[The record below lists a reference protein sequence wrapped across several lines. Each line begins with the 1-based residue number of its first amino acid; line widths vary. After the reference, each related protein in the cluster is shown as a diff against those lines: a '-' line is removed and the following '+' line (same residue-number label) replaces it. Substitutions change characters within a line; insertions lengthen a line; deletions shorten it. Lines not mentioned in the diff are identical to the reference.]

1 MLDDKQA
8 VFHSNGKRH
17 VWNGKRHVWNG
28 KVKYGNRI
36 KNILLGRTEMLT
48 FDSLKPSE
56 TGKF

>member
-36 KNILLGRTEMLT
+36 KIVLERKHCAAEPALLRT
-48 FDSLKPSE
+48 
-56 TGKF
+56 